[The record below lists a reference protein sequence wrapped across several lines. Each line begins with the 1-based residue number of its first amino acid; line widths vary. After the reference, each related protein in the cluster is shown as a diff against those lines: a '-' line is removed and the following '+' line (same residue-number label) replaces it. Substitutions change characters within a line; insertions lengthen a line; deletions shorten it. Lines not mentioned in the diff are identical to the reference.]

1 MSMPRS
7 FTSVGTCET
16 RSFNSTAFPVQV
28 QQRNTTYHDIPR
40 FGSWSFQGTAHQLLR
55 VVRIDSTFAILKYR
69 EANKFTT
76 QSRRRTNLYAYAQIV
91 AKPLYPA
98 SVLNKEGTRTLYFT
112 SGYIWK
118 EVKASPLHYVTML
131 STVTSWQ
138 VAVRLSVQDQNW
150 KRNLFQTV
158 LSALPNSFRLHIDSL
173 KTPKYTKIHIDT
185 ALVFAKLF
193 SPLKEFAASYAGY
206 AAIISFLLQASAGRT
221 SCGSYP
227 ARSPTRWKLAE
238 DLTWLDLDST

>member
-1 MSMPRS
+1 MKLVALIPLHSLS
-7 FTSVGTCET
+7 KYNSVT
-16 RSFNSTAFPVQV
+16 RHT
-28 QQRNTTYHDIPR
+28 TTYQDLALGVSKAQRISCCALS
-40 FGSWSFQGTAHQLLR
+40 GSTVLLQSWSIVKPTNSQPNQEGEP
-55 VVRIDSTFAILKYR
+55 TFTPTRKI
-69 EANKFTT
+69 F
-76 QSRRRTNLYAYAQIV
+76 

-98 SVLNKEGTRTLYFT
+98 SVLNKEGTPTLYFT

-238 DLTWLDLDST
+238 DLTWLDLDSI